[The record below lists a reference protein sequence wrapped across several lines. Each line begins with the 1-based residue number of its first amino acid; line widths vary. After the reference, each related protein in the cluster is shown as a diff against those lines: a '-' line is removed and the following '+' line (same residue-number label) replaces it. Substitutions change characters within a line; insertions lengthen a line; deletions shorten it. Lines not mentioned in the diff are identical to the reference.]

1 MSVLSHKC
9 GVIFLLSLL
18 VCWPTTQLTAEEKT
32 KNTGQQVA
40 SDAGEGF
47 ISSFSL
53 TARKEPI
60 RVRSQGLEF
69 FYDEKRIVYRGDVV
83 ATQGDETLK
92 SKILTVTY
100 EDVPAKNG
108 NSSQKTGE
116 GSFNGRQQLKEIIA
130 EGDVEIISG
139 NRRATGK
146 KAVFTEATRTVV
158 LSGNAVLQE
167 GQNQVSGE
175 RVTIFLDE
183 KRSVVDG
190 GAQMVFV
197 PEQTKREQ

>member
-1 MSVLSHKC
+1 MNIPSYKFAV
-9 GVIFLLSLL
+9 GFLLSLL
-18 VCWPTTQLTAEEKT
+18 LGWPVGQLTAEEKT
-32 KNTGQQVA
+32 KTAHQQA
-40 SDAGEGF
+40 TPDSGDGF

-92 SKILTVTY
+92 SRILTVTY
-100 EDVPAKNG
+100 EDIPTNNG
-108 NSSQKTGE
+108 NSSQKPGE
-116 GSFNGRQQLKEIIA
+116 GSADGRQKLKEIIA
-130 EGDVEIISG
+130 EGDVEIVSG

-146 KAVFTEATRTVV
+146 KAVFTEATRTIV

-167 GQNQVSGE
+167 GQNRVSGE

-197 PEQTKREQ
+197 PEQTKREK